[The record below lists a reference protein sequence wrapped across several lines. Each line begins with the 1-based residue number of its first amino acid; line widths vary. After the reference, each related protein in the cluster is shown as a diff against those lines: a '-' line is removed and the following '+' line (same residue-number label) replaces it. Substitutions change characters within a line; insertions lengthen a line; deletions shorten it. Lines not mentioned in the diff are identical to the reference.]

1 MKIKSRRLI
10 STMLAAMLV
19 FGLFSAMPPTASA
32 AFFQTHPSNR
42 TVIEGQSATFTAIV
56 VGLITDPVA
65 CHWQIQVAGPFFPAW
80 HDLTE
85 SDTFS
90 GVATSTLTV
99 ATTDTS
105 LNNSLFR
112 CKATDSTGTTY
123 SNSATLTV
131 NAAPAPTPAA
141 TPKPT
146 PPAAPSDLT
155 ATVVANGVTLNWKDN
170 SDNED
175 GFLVDRREGSGSWAV
190 ILTDGALAGPSTTGA
205 NVTTFTDTDVEMG
218 KTYTYRVRAFAGLL
232 VLARTYSAYSDE
244 VTVTLGG
251 PLTITGPTIMMLTV
265 GYAATSTGAY
275 TITGSPAPT
284 VTKASGNA
292 AITWDNA
299 AKKLNVAAGL
309 AAGTYQVVLKASNGV
324 NPDATLTFTLNV
336 TASDAPSMSNFK
348 KTSTYMPGKFSDVNE
363 NAWYGYNHQKVIAN
377 AFEYGLM
384 EGSNDTIF
392 NPTGNI
398 TIAEAITIAARV
410 HSIYSTG
417 QAVTTISSPWYQG
430 FVNYAIDNN
439 IITSSAFSNYTR
451 TATRAEMA
459 YIFANSLPGQELLK
473 QNTVNSL
480 PDVRSGSNPVTG
492 QPLTPY
498 YSYIIRLYESGVLA
512 GSDSVGTFNPGNN
525 ITRAE
530 AAAIISR
537 LILPATRFFGR
548 TFG

>member
-1 MKIKSRRLI
+1 MVRKSRKLI
-10 STMLAAMLV
+10 STVLAALLV
-19 FGLFSAMPPTASA
+19 FGLFSAVPPTASA
-32 AFFQTHPSNR
+32 AFFHTHPSNS
-42 TVIEGQSATFTAIV
+42 TIIEGQSATFTVIV

-65 CHWQIQVAGPFFPAW
+65 YHWQIQVAGPFFSAW

-85 SDTFS
+85 SDIFS

-105 LNNSLFR
+105 LNNTIIR

-123 SNSATLTV
+123 SNAATLTV

-141 TPKPT
+141 TPHPT

-155 ATVVANGVTLNWKDN
+155 ATAGANGVTLNWKDN
-170 SDNED
+170 SNNED
-175 GFLVDRREGSGSWAV
+175 GFLVDRKEGSGSWSV
-190 ILTDGALAGPSTTGA
+190 ILKEGALVGPATTGA
-205 NVTTFTDTDVEMG
+205 NVTTFTDTDVEVG

-232 VLARTYSAYSDE
+232 VLSRTYSAYSDE

-251 PLTITGPTIMMLTV
+251 APTITGPTIMMLTV
-265 GYAATSTGAY
+265 GYTSTSTGAY
-275 TITGSPAPT
+275 TVAGTPAPT

-292 AITWDNA
+292 AITWDDAN
-299 AKKLNVAAGL
+299 KKLNVASGL
-309 AAGTYQVVLKASNGV
+309 AAGAYQVVLKASNGV
-324 NPDATLTFTLNV
+324 SPDAMLTFTLNV
-336 TASDAPSMSNFK
+336 TASGAPSMSNFQ
-348 KTSTYMPGKFSDVNE
+348 KTYAYAPGKFSDVNE
-363 NAWYGYNHQKVIAN
+363 NVWYGYNQQKVIAN

-384 EGSNDTIF
+384 EGKSETIF
-392 NPTGNI
+392 NPTGNM

-417 QAVTTISSPWYQG
+417 QAVSTISSPWYQG

-439 IITSSAFSNYTR
+439 IITSTAFSNYTR
-451 TATRAEMA
+451 EATRAEMA
-459 YIFANSLPGQELLK
+459 YIFASSLPGHELLK

-480 PDVRSGSNPVTG
+480 PDVRGGSDPATG
-492 QPLTPY
+492 QSLTPY

-512 GSDSVGTFNPGNN
+512 GSDSTGTFNPGNN

-530 AAAIISR
+530 AAAIVSR
-537 LILPATRFFGR
+537 LILPATRFNGR